1 MNLALVALFAGA
13 TCIALSPIWVR
24 LADVGPTASAFWRV
38 ALAVPLLWILH
49 AAASKHA
56 SGRASATP
64 APRAHRGYLAAAGVA
79 FAAIGI
85 ALGHWAQV
93 RYDNR
98 DPRQFVLDEA
108 AGQML
113 ALVGITHA
121 VLAAA
126 RWKAALAAF
135 IFFRLFDIIKPFP
148 AGRAERLNAG
158 WGIVLDDIVA
168 GLYAAVATHLWLQFV
183 K

>member
-1 MNLALVALFAGA
+1 MD
-13 TCIALSPIWVR
+13 R
-24 LADVGPTASAFWRV
+24 LRE
-38 ALAVPLLWILH
+38 LAVTCFYLGEFPF
-49 AAASKHA
+49 A
-56 SGRASATP
+56 SGTVGSLGAVAV
-64 APRAHRGYLAAAGVA
+64 YLLAALRLDGAGLSIAAGAAGVV

-85 ALGHWAQV
+85 GLGHWAQV